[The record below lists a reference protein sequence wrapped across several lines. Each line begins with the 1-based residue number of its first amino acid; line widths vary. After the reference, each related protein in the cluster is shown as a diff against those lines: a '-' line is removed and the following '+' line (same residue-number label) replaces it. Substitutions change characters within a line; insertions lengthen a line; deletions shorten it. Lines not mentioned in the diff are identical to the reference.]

1 MKDRIYAWVPRER
14 MTLRLLATC
23 VQGELRSCRVRESD
37 GAMLLKWR
45 AEHRDLVVRSGL
57 VPMSLDEVSRDMTA
71 EQERLGEGREAWQ
84 GRVAPESESPVVGD
98 ARPGVGDARPGVGD
112 ARPVFV
118 MPTVDRLDASVDAQI
133 VRAKLARLAEA
144 VVIDVESEEGGQ

>member
-14 MTLRLLATC
+14 MTLRLLASC
-23 VQGELRSCRVRESD
+23 VQGDLRSCRVRDD
-37 GAMLLKWR
+37 GAMLLKWA

>member
-71 EQERLGEGREAWQ
+71 EQARLGEGREAWQ
-84 GRVAPESESPVVGD
+84 GRVEVAELAVAPMDAEADGRVALPGDDAVLLEAERKISRVLVEVEAEVVEGGKADDGESELVE
-98 ARPGVGDARPGVGD
+98 
-112 ARPVFV
+112 
-118 MPTVDRLDASVDAQI
+118 
-133 VRAKLARLAEA
+133 VRR
-144 VVIDVESEEGGQ
+144 